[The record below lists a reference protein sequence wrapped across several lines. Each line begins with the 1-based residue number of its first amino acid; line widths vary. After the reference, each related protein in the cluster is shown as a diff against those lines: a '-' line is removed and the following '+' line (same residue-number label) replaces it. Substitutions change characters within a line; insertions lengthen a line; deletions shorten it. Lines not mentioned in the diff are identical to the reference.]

1 MRFNLFFA
9 LGFVFCLA
17 ACSSS
22 SSGRG
27 IASETVTGATEEAP
41 FTNPPCQG
49 EKLDLCITIDR
60 NPAVQ
65 KMVVYKDGKVA
76 YSFPVSTGRETFD
89 IPTNFNY
96 SPSCST
102 TPTGIFKP
110 GILRERH
117 YSNTWL
123 VKNEATGKY
132 EDGAPMDHSIFF
144 NDTGVA
150 IHAAGTREA
159 AAALG
164 PKNDPGGTG
173 SGGCVRTYPY
183 DAKTIFDEIAGC
195 SQTEKRDVCVERE
208 TVPPTGR
215 TNADGTTKMPKC
227 LRFEKLDSCV
237 AYNKN
242 IPSCAAEAKVIR
254 PGHCEDPKQFIVN
267 KQPAKS
273 YAIEVTDSRS
283 KEQIAAVKAKCEAD
297 KEVFNQ
303 RKAECLAQRMEGV
316 LPADKAGQYA
326 SIKPLQSSTNP
337 TQQAQFSKGFEGI
350 FKSLDSSTRNRLSF
364 QCNEQLYAEAQKL
377 RSQMVATGQ
386 TAPLPTNINTAE
398 TAPLPPPKPER
409 PKRKGL
415 FGWLKNLFT

>member
-1 MRFNLFFA
+1 MRFKIIFA
-9 LGFVFCLA
+9 LGLILSLA

-22 SSGRG
+22 TGRG
-27 IASETVTGATEEAP
+27 IASETVTGASEEVPA
-41 FTNPPCQG
+41 TNPPCQG
-49 EKLDLCITIDR
+49 EKLDVCITIDR

-65 KMVVYKDGKVA
+65 KMVVYKNGKQA

-89 IPTNFNY
+89 IPTNFHY

-123 VKNEATGKY
+123 VKNEVTGKY

-183 DAKTIFDEIAGC
+183 DAKTIFDDIAGC

-208 TVPPTGR
+208 SVLPTGR
-215 TNADGTTKMPKC
+215 LNADGTTKMPKC
-227 LRFEKLDSCV
+227 LKFEKLDSCV
-237 AYNKN
+237 AYDKK
-242 IPSCAAEAKVIR
+242 IPACAAEAKVIR

-273 YAIEVTDSRS
+273 YAIEVTDSRP
-283 KEQIAAVKAKCEAD
+283 KDKIAAVKAKCEAD

-303 RKAECLAQRMEGV
+303 RKAECLVAK
-316 LPADKAGQYA
+316 LP
-326 SIKPLQSSTNP
+326 P
-337 TQQAQFSKGFEGI
+337 QQANQYKSIERQSTSSSAYQREQYSKAFEGI
-350 FKSLDSSTRNRLSF
+350 MKSIPESTRNQMSF
-364 QCNEQLYAEAQKL
+364 DCNEQLYAEAQKL
-377 RSQMVATGQ
+377 RAQMVATGQ
-386 TAPLPTNINTAE
+386 LAPQPTNINTAE
-398 TAPLPPPKPER
+398 TAPAPPPPPEKR
-409 PKRKGL
+409 KRKGL
-415 FGWLKNLFT
+415 FGWFKGLFS